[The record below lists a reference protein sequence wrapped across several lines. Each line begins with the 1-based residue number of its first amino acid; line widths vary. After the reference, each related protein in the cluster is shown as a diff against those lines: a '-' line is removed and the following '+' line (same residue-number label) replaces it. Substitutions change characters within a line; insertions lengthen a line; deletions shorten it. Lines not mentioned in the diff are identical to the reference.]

1 MNPWE
6 PKGNRYSTTTN
17 HVVLVQKDHLGGDM
31 GSRWLPEWRDTAR
44 LTSGYEMLVQR
55 PHASGHR

>member
-1 MNPWE
+1 MNPQE
-6 PKGNRYSTTTN
+6 RKGNRESTTTN
-17 HVVLVQKDHLGGDM
+17 HASPVQKDHLRGDM
-31 GSRWLPEWRDTAR
+31 GSRWLPEWRGTAR